1 MKNAGRLSMAVPD
14 PVAADVP
21 EIAWVW
27 ELSDPIVCVCAPDD
41 EVVLEALSPPVLPLL

>member
-1 MKNAGRLSMAVPD
+1 MAVPD

-41 EVVLEALSPPVLPLL
+41 EVVLVEGASEPPLF